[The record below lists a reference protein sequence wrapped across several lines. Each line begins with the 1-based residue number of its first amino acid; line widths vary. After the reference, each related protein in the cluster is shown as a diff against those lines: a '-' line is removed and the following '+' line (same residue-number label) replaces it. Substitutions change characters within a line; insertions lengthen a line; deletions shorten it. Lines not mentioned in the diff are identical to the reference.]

1 MLGYLLNLFKSLNSN
16 SHPGEIAHGV
26 ALGVIMG
33 MMPKGNA
40 LWYILFVLFFFIRIN
55 KAVYLLVTLGVSLCI
70 APADM
75 LLDAL
80 GYQVLTFEP
89 AVPVYRTL
97 LDIPFVA
104 FTKFNNTVVMGSLA
118 AGLILYIPVYILS
131 RLLVRLWRTVLA
143 PKITS
148 SKLWVGMKKL
158 PLVEK
163 VISKYQEISGVIER

>member
-16 SHPGEIAHGV
+16 SHPGEIAHGA

-33 MMPKGNA
+33 MIPKDNV

-75 LLDAL
+75 MLDAM
-80 GYQVLTFEP
+80 GYQVLMFEP
-89 AVPVYRTL
+89 LVPVYRQL
-97 LDIPFVA
+97 LEIPFVA
-104 FTKFNNTVVMGSLA
+104 YTKFNNTVVMGSLA
-118 AGLILYIPVYILS
+118 AGLILYIPVYVLI
-131 RLLVRLWRTVLA
+131 RLLVKLWRTVLA
-143 PKITS
+143 PKITA

-163 VISKYQEISGVIER
+163 IVSKSQAIAGVLDK

>member
-1 MLGYLLNLFKSLNSN
+1 MLGYFLKLFKSLNSN

-33 MMPKGNA
+33 MVPKDNA

-70 APADM
+70 APLDM
-75 LLDAL
+75 MLDCI
-80 GYQVLTFEP
+80 GYQVLMFEP
-89 AVPVYRTL
+89 AIPVYRTL

-104 FTKFNNTVVMGSLA
+104 FTKFNNTVVMGSLV

-131 RLLVRLWRTVLA
+131 RLVVKLWRVVIA
-143 PKITS
+143 PKITA
-148 SKLWVGMKKL
+148 SKLWVGIKKL

-163 VISKYQEISGVIER
+163 IISKSQQISGVIKR